1 MEIFPFNKEKYI
13 EFRKFLG
20 YRKFSIQ
27 KFLDKFKMDIKFYR
41 IFQIYFLLIRKILKY
56 PL

>member
-20 YRKFSIQ
+20 CWKFSIQ
-27 KFLDKFKMDIKFYR
+27 KFLDKFKIDIK
-41 IFQIYFLLIRKILKY
+41 IL
-56 PL
+56 